1 MASLY
6 VVTARFKW
14 VGHINELYFLW
25 DTLAAP
31 SAKICVCRD
40 KFTANWEFPSDRNL
54 VATCKLPPTILGRH
68 QHCWGM
74 TRQRVIFKPLI
85 ITATSLPIHQVRT
98 QKTRVPPQGVASV
111 SWPQA
116 RILLPPLFPTML
128 TYIIRP
134 TKKVFYSAP
143 FDRAVTDTCAGWL
156 PNLLDN
162 FKHQRLG

>member
-1 MASLY
+1 M
-6 VVTARFKW
+6 TARFKW
-14 VGHINELYFLW
+14 VGHINELCFLW
-25 DTLAAP
+25 DTLVTP

-116 RILLPPLFPTML
+116 RILLLPLFPTML
-128 TYIIRP
+128 RYIIRQV
-134 TKKVFYSAP
+134 KKVFNFAL

-156 PNLLDN
+156 PNLLDD